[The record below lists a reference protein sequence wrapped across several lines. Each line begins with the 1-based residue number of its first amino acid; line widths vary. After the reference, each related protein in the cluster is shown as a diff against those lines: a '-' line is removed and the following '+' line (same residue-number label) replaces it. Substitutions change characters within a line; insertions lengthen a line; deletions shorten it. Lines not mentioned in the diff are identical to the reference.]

1 VVVFHLAQ
9 DLAGAFG
16 HPELVSCA
24 VGPAGE
30 AVLLGRYR
38 NQLVVLAADK
48 AGRELG
54 KLVALW
60 PDGLNVPVAQRL
72 PDGSFLVV
80 ARRSRRMP
88 DGSYEPSAIVYD
100 TNGNVRNEFVLGD
113 GIEDVQVTSDG
124 HIWVSYFDEGVYG
137 NLGWSQP
144 LGSSGLTEFDSSG
157 KTLWSFSPPDGLGP
171 IDDCY
176 ALNAARPD
184 GVYAYYYS
192 SFPIVRIGANR
203 RVQGWRTDVEGAR
216 ALAVDGDRVLLLGGY
231 AGKRTRAVI
240 GTLGGDVVS
249 NESELPASA
258 SGPDRLESMAISARG
273 SILHGFVGTRWYQFD
288 MRSLA
293 SQR

>member
-1 VVVFHLAQ
+1 
-9 DLAGAFG
+9 
-16 HPELVSCA
+16 
-24 VGPAGE
+24 
-30 AVLLGRYR
+30 
-38 NQLVVLAADK
+38 
-48 AGRELG
+48 
-54 KLVALW
+54 
-60 PDGLNVPVAQRL
+60 
-72 PDGSFLVV
+72 
-80 ARRSRRMP
+80 MP
-88 DGSYEPSAIVYD
+88 DGSHDPSAIVYD
-100 TNGNVRNEFVLGD
+100 PDGSVRNKFVLGD

-124 HIWVSYFDEGVYG
+124 HIWVSYFDEGVFG
-137 NLGWSQP
+137 NMGWSRP
-144 LGSSGLTEFDSSG
+144 LGSTGLMEFDLNG
-157 KTLWSFSPPDGLGP
+157 KTLWSFSPPDGFDS

-231 AGKRTRAVI
+231 AGNRTRAVI

-258 SGPDRLESMAISARG
+258 SGPDRLESMVISARG

-293 SQR
+293 NQP